1 MHASLR
7 RAIVASA
14 IAALIALLSV
24 TTIAWLRRPRA
35 ATPVDARLPAPL
47 PYNDEDGSVYDLRLR
62 MDELRSGLE
71 QRLLESERDRQQLQ
85 KQVEALLT
93 EQEAMTKRMEEMD
106 RQMARLRRKVAE
118 QAPPQRAGQTATKQ
132 SPPASN
138 ATPTNAATET
148 APPAGTPGTPAS
160 PAP

>member
-1 MHASLR
+1 VVTHASLR
-7 RAIVASA
+7 RAIVASS

-35 ATPVDARLPAPL
+35 AAAIDARLPAPL

-71 QRLLESERDRQQLQ
+71 QRLLESEQRRQQLQ

-93 EQEAMTKRMEEMD
+93 EQEAMGQRMEEID
-106 RQMARLRRKVAE
+106 RELARLRRRVSE
-118 QAPPQRAGQTATKQ
+118 QS
-132 SPPASN
+132 SPPARRQAP
-138 ATPTNAATET
+138 ATLPPTVNTPATNAAPET
-148 APPAGTPGTPAS
+148 TPPAGASGTPGQ
-160 PAP
+160 

>member
-1 MHASLR
+1 MVTHASLR
-7 RAIVASA
+7 RAIVASS

-35 ATPVDARLPAPL
+35 AAAIDARLPAPL

-93 EQEAMTKRMEEMD
+93 EQEAMTKRLEEMD
-106 RQMARLRRKVAE
+106 RQLTRLRRKVTE
-118 QAPPQRAGQTATKQ
+118 QAPPRQTPPTASPIPLTGNAPATTA
-132 SPPASN
+132 PTDTAPAS
-138 ATPTNAATET
+138 
-148 APPAGTPGTPAS
+148 GTPAT
-160 PAP
+160 PVP